1 MMNDEINI
9 CCFNFN
15 PQHKY
20 LVHKNKKTGILT
32 DPGFF
37 CLYRISLL

>member
-20 LVHKNKKTGILT
+20 FYIKIKK
-32 DPGFF
+32 PE
-37 CLYRISLL
+37 S